1 MATARLIDS
10 QKQELVRR
18 FRQGEST
25 QTLADHF
32 GCSATTITR
41 MVRAE
46 LGPEDYA
53 ALRDQRQR
61 KAGRDR
67 QIPLAIA
74 SEPGLAPGEPESPP
88 PPPATAALSESTEPL
103 PARDSGEDGEQLLQ
117 PEGQPQRE
125 IPSPASSVRA
135 GEGTIGHADSA
146 ASGVHN
152 GADEG
157 DHLDANEEIEEIE
170 ASDPIESFDASET
183 FDVNNRNDPST
194 ETNQTNEDPLEP
206 ETGSTTV
213 LAIDDAD
220 DFADDGDSEDDLLT
234 TDEDGEGEDDGP
246 LDNQDFHTVAVL
258 PIVVDDQHE
267 TRPAPWTPEVLPSCA
282 YLLVDKTVELQ
293 ARPLGEMPELGRLP
307 MEEQEQ
313 QALVLFTNPRQAKR
327 HCGRTQRVIKL
338 PDPALLGRTAPYLRA
353 QGISRVVIEGALY
366 ALPGGQ

>member
-25 QTLADHF
+25 QALADHF

-74 SEPGLAPGEPESPP
+74 SEPGPAPGEPESPP
-88 PPPATAALSESTEPL
+88 PAPETAARSERTEPL
-103 PARDSGEDGEQLLQ
+103 AARDNGEDGEQPLR

-152 GADEG
+152 EVDEG
-157 DHLDANEEIEEIE
+157 DDLDANNQIET
-170 ASDPIESFDASET
+170 SDPIESFDESET
-183 FDVNNRNDPST
+183 FDVINRNAPT
-194 ETNQTNEDPLEP
+194 TENNETNEEPLEP
-206 ETGSTTV
+206 QADSTTV

-234 TDEDGEGEDDGP
+234 SDEDGEDEDDGP
-246 LDNQDFHTVAVL
+246 LDNQDFHPVAVL

-267 TRPAPWTPEVLPSCA
+267 TRPAPWTPDVLPSCA

-293 ARPLGEMPELGRLP
+293 ARPLGEIPELGRLP
-307 MEEQEQ
+307 MEEQDQ

>member
-32 GCSATTITR
+32 RCSPTTVTR

-46 LGPEDYA
+46 MSPEEYA
-53 ALRDQRQR
+53 SLRDQRQR

-67 QIPLAIA
+67 QIPLAIDSA
-74 SEPGLAPGEPESPP
+74 SGPAAGETDDHPTTPAIAADLSARHHGEEINPAPDAVDDGFEHPPGPGQVHREASFAGGTRQELEVSSE
-88 PPPATAALSESTEPL
+88 AGVRANAALEADPAASSNNLDSGDLNPEGLDSDDAEPL
-103 PARDSGEDGEQLLQ
+103 ESEADG
-117 PEGQPQRE
+117 
-125 IPSPASSVRA
+125 
-135 GEGTIGHADSA
+135 
-146 ASGVHN
+146 
-152 GADEG
+152 
-157 DHLDANEEIEEIE
+157 
-170 ASDPIESFDASET
+170 
-183 FDVNNRNDPST
+183 
-194 ETNQTNEDPLEP
+194 
-206 ETGSTTV
+206 TTV

-220 DFADDGDSEDDLLT
+220 DFADEDSEDDLLT
-234 TDEDGEGEDDGP
+234 TDEDAEVDEDEDDAVDSQHFQP
-246 LDNQDFHTVAVL
+246 VAVL
-258 PIVVDDQHE
+258 PIAVDDQRE
-267 TRPAPWTPEVLPSCA
+267 IRPAPWSPEVLPSCA

-293 ARPLGEMPELGRLP
+293 ARPLGDIPELGRLP
-307 MEEQEQ
+307 SEEQER

-366 ALPGGQ
+366 ALPDGQ